1 MTPLN
6 PSVPPHEYAAQNRLE
21 ATQAMP
27 AAVCLDVFGV
37 SGKQVAAAIGR
48 MSIDRTLVRRQPGVT
63 FAKMLGTGSGKTF
76 TSRDA
81 DPGHWAILTCWT
93 HPGGPAS
100 LHNSAT
106 FRGWSTI
113 ADEHARFVMLPL
125 ASRGTWSARQPFGD
139 PFAHRWDGPI
149 AAITRARIKTM
160 QWRNFWASVPSVSAD
175 LHRVDGLTFAMGI
188 GEAPVGLQGTFSTWT
203 DGSSLSNFAHRR
215 DAHQDVMRMTHE
227 IDWYAEELF
236 ARFALVEAAGS
247 YNGAAVALTSTS
259 QVNQSAEQVKVS
271 GK

>member
-48 MSIDRTLVRRQPGVT
+48 MSVP
-63 FAKMLGTGSGKTF
+63 
-76 TSRDA
+76 
-81 DPGHWAILTCWT
+81 
-93 HPGGPAS
+93 HPRMAGRA
-100 LHNSAT
+100 
-106 FRGWSTI
+106 
-113 ADEHARFVMLPL
+113 FVMLPL

-175 LHRVDGLTFAMGI
+175 LHRVEGLTFAMGI